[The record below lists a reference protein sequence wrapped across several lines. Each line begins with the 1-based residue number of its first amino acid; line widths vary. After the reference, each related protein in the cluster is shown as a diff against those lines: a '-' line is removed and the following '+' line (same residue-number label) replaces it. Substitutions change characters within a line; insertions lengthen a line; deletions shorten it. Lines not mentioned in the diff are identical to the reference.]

1 MQTAT
6 SAYTVTSKA
15 KTTLF
20 GEEYAPMKDSLT
32 CPHCGSDSVSHDA
45 TAAQQR
51 IQELEA
57 QLRIY
62 SEKASETGMSFS
74 LNITK
79 VKYTNVMRSGEIS
92 RLRK

>member
-1 MQTAT
+1 
-6 SAYTVTSKA
+6 
-15 KTTLF
+15 
-20 GEEYAPMKDSLT
+20 MKDSLA
-32 CPHCGSDSVSHDA
+32 CPHCGSDSVSQDA

-62 SEKASETGMSFS
+62 SEKASETGMPSC
-74 LNITK
+74 LDMTE

-92 RLRK
+92 GLRK